1 MPWSWLI
8 PAGASLLGGLLSS
21 RGQQQAASTQAAS
34 STEAASIQAASAQQA
49 LNLQD
54 RLAQEQVARNA
65 PTVQA
70 GDTARNR
77 MLDLIGLS
85 GRTGAAGYGS
95 ANQPYSM
102 PGFDPN
108 SLMQPFSM
116 PGFDPNSLMQS
127 FSMPGFDPNSLMQS
141 FSMPGFDP
149 NSLMRNFGS
158 ADLEADVIRQDALK
172 NANRMTDRSLASR
185 GLFQSPQRAMAE
197 MSNRLN
203 TGEGALRRFQEN
215 KASQAG
221 LYSDAFNRFQE
232 NKASQA
238 GLYSD
243 AFNRFQTNRGNQAG
257 LYTDAF
263 NRDLK
268 EKSSRAGLFTDAYN
282 RDRTRQMDE
291 YGRLSD
297 FTTRGANAAAGTGTS
312 QAAYGSNAANL
323 MSQGA
328 QAMGQG
334 VLGAGQAT
342 AAGQM
347 GAGNTYNN
355 AINSALQGYKN
366 NQMMDLFRNR
376 RSTYDAP
383 YNANTFIPMQP
394 GGGY

>member
-1 MPWSWLI
+1 MPSPEDAI
-8 PAGASLLGGLLSS
+8 KYGAPAGASLLGGYLSS
-21 RGQQQAASTQAAS
+21 RGQQQASETGAAS
-34 STEAASIQAASAQQA
+34 SREAALIQAAAAEQA
-49 LNLQD
+49 LRLQKQ
-54 RLAQEQVARNA
+54 LADEQVLRNA

-95 ANQPYSM
+95 ANQPFSM
-102 PGFDPN
+102 AGFDPN
-108 SLMQPFSM
+108 SLMQP
-116 PGFDPNSLMQS
+116 
-127 FSMPGFDPNSLMQS
+127 

-158 ADLEADVIRQDALK
+158 ADLEADVIRQDALR
-172 NANRMTDRSLASR
+172 NANRMTDRSLAAR
-185 GLFQSPQRAMAE
+185 GLFRSPQRAMAE

-215 KASQAG
+215 RAS
-221 LYSDAFNRFQE
+221 
-232 NKASQA
+232 
-238 GLYSD
+238 
-243 AFNRFQTNRGNQAG
+243 QAG

-282 RDRTRQMDE
+282 RDRTSRMDE

-297 FTTRGANAAAGTGTS
+297 FTTRGANAAANTGTS

-323 MSQGA
+323 ISQGA

-334 VLGAGQAT
+334 VIGAGQST

-355 AINSALQGYKN
+355 AIQAALTGYQN
-366 NQMMDLFRNR
+366 NQMMDLFRKSAYSPQEVAYANR
-376 RSTYDAP
+376 MNVPRHGQDL
-383 YNANTFIPMQP
+383 FV
-394 GGGY
+394 